1 MITRIWHGWTT
12 HANAPVYENLLRSE
26 IFTGIAARKIDGYRG
41 ISLCKR
47 DSGVEVE
54 FITIMWFDSI
64 DAVRTFAGENYEV
77 AVVPDKARAVLSRF
91 DSVSAHYDTR
101 SFEFES
107 GVAGLPPLRD

>member
-12 HANAPVYENLLRSE
+12 PANAPVYENLLRSE

-47 DSGVEVE
+47 ESGEEVE
-54 FITIMWFDSI
+54 FVTIMWFDSI
-64 DAVRTFAGENYEV
+64 SAVRAFAGEDYEV
-77 AVVPDKARAVLSRF
+77 AVVPERARAVLSRF
-91 DSVSAHYDTR
+91 DSVSTHYDTR

-107 GVAGLPPLRD
+107 GVPGIPPLRD